1 MTLATT
7 PIEPVAKD
15 DDRLGLGAAS
25 FRSFYDEALP
35 RIYGYFL
42 RRTGGSQSLAEDL
55 TQDAFMAAVRELK
68 AGRRPANASAWIH
81 GIARHKL
88 IDHYRRCGRSER
100 VQAAAEAVDRRQA
113 ARYDDDC
120 TERVADALDRVPSAQ
135 RAALVLCHL
144 EGFTVAEAATALG
157 RSEKALESLL
167 GRGRESLRR
176 AYLELAE

>member
-15 DDRLGLGAAS
+15 DARLGLDAAS

-42 RRTGGSQSLAEDL
+42 RRTGGSPALAEDL
-55 TQDAFMAAVRELK
+55 TQDTFMAAVRELQG
-68 AGRRPANASAWIH
+68 GRRPATPSAWIH

-88 IDHYRRCGRSER
+88 IDHYRRTGRSER
-100 VQAAAEAVDRRQA
+100 VQTAAEAVDPHA
-113 ARYDDDC
+113 ARFDDDRS
-120 TERVADALDRVPSAQ
+120 ERLAAALDRVPAAQ

-144 EGFTVAEAATALG
+144 DGFTVAEAARALG

-167 GRGRESLRR
+167 GRGRGSLRR